1 MIRSPNFVSITLAD
15 FIVRTAYQIGK
26 TPLLPIFALSLGA
39 NDAYLGLI
47 VSVSTLTG
55 MLLKPFVGIFSDRW
69 GRRSWLL
76 LGTAFFAFMPFV
88 YQLVH
93 TPKQLFV
100 VRIIHGL
107 ATTIYG
113 PVTLAYVAEQSQK
126 HLGERLGWFSMAR
139 SASYVIGPTVA
150 GWLLLILSPASIFT
164 MIGILSSL
172 AFLPVFLLSES
183 KTSLNKRR
191 SSLNNQIVH
200 SLKTSS
206 CKPSVWIAGAID
218 ITMYIALYAV
228 KAFLPIYALS
238 IGTSTPLIGG
248 FFAVQEV
255 VHMLLK
261 PLGGRLGDR
270 LGYLLTISLG
280 MAVLGTALLLFNYSH
295 SQFVLL
301 NAFVLMGVAQALISP
316 STVAL
321 VTKKVDKDNLGSS
334 LGLIGTFANT
344 GKVAG
349 PVIAGTMINWLD
361 FTTTFF
367 SIGGTLIFVSVV
379 VYLGFLYPGHLD

>member
-1 MIRSPNFVSITLAD
+1 MIRSPNFISITLAD

-39 NDAYLGLI
+39 TDTYLGLI

-76 LGTAFFAFMPFV
+76 LGTAFFAFMPFA
-88 YQLVH
+88 YQFVH

-100 VRIIHGL
+100 IRIIHGL

-126 HLGERLGWFSMAR
+126 QLAERIGWFGMAR
-139 SASYVIGPTVA
+139 SASYVIGPSVA
-150 GWLLLILSPASIFT
+150 GWLLLILSPASVFT
-164 MIGILSSL
+164 IIGILSSF

-183 KTSLNKRR
+183 KTSPNKRR
-191 SSLNNQIVH
+191 SSLSKQIIY
-200 SLKTSS
+200 SFKTSS
-206 CKPSVWIAGAID
+206 CQASVWLTGAID
-218 ITMYIALYAV
+218 TTMYIALYAV
-228 KAFLPIYALS
+228 KAFLPIYALAL
-238 IGTSTPLIGG
+238 GMSTALIGG
-248 FFAVQEV
+248 FFAVQEI
-255 VHMLLK
+255 VHILLK

-270 LGYLLTISLG
+270 LGYLLTISCGL
-280 MAVLGTALLLFNYSH
+280 AVLGLALLLFNYSH
-295 SQFVLL
+295 SNFVLL
-301 NAFVLMGVAQALISP
+301 NAFILMGVTQALISP

-321 VTKKVDKDNLGSS
+321 VTTKVDQKNLGSS
-334 LGLIGTFANT
+334 LGLIGTFANA

-367 SIGGTLIFVSVV
+367 LIGGVLILVSVLLC
-379 VYLGFLYPGHLD
+379 LGCLYPKVL

>member
-1 MIRSPNFVSITLAD
+1 MIRSRNFIFITLAD

-39 NDAYLGLI
+39 TDAYLGLI
-47 VSVSTLTG
+47 VSVSTFTG

-69 GRRSWLL
+69 GRRSWLF
-76 LGTAFFAFMPFV
+76 LGTSFFSFIPFV
-88 YQLVH
+88 YPFIH

-107 ATTIYG
+107 ATAIYG
-113 PVTLAYVAEQSQK
+113 PVTLAFVAEQSQK
-126 HLGERLGWFSMAR
+126 HLAERFGWFSMAR

-150 GWLLLILSPASIFT
+150 GWLLLILSPASVFT
-164 MIGILSSL
+164 VIGILSSV

-183 KTSLNKRR
+183 KAFLNECHTSLTK
-191 SSLNNQIVH
+191 QIVQA
-200 SLKTSS
+200 LKTSS
-206 CKPSVWIAGAID
+206 CKPSVWFTGVVD
-218 ITMYIALYAV
+218 TTMYIALYAV

-238 IGTSTPLIGG
+238 IGTSTALIGG
-248 FFAVQEV
+248 FFAVQEA
-255 VHMLLK
+255 VHMLFK
-261 PLGGRLGDR
+261 PMGGRLGDR

-295 SQFVLL
+295 SHFVLL
-301 NAFVLMGVAQALISP
+301 VSFVLMGVTQALISP

-334 LGLIGTFANT
+334 LGLIGQFANA

-367 SIGGTLIFVSVV
+367 SIGGALIFVSVV
-379 VYLGFLYPGHLD
+379 LFLGSWGGDDSD